1 MVKREKHN
9 TIKLVISGI
18 VTAAGVALVGAK
30 MYSHI
35 GLILM
40 SFGSVML
47 GLALEARKK
56 EVTSDELTE
65 WVSGKAA
72 VASFWA
78 TWSSIVLLLAVDLY
92 KPNFIETYIALGIVM
107 MAACGALFLGMHY
120 YGKVNKRIAF

>member
-1 MVKREKHN
+1 MVKHGKHN
-9 TIKLVISGI
+9 TAKLVISGI
-18 VTAAGVALVGAK
+18 ATAAGVALVGAK

-35 GLILM
+35 GLILL
-40 SFGSVML
+40 SFGSVMF

-56 EVTSDELTE
+56 EITSDELTE

-78 TWSSIVLLLAVDLY
+78 MWSSIVLLLAIDLY

-107 MAACGALFLGMHY
+107 MSACGALFAGMYY
-120 YGKVNKRIAF
+120 YGKVNKRIGF